1 MCSTRIYA
9 RRDGRQYYFYHPLT
23 IASAPVGPPIFLYP
37 SRPVGGALKNP
48 DEDLESTE
56 IKPPP
61 PDASVAEAKPVG
73 IAIAGPGGVAT
84 SQPIGQAIVGPGGLA
99 IARPIGTAIAGVP
112 GVTGLPGAGGAP
124 AVEEPPKITIYY
136 TGAGGQPTPLLLQQP
151 YYLVHRQ

>member
-1 MCSTRIYA
+1 MC
-9 RRDGRQYYFYHPLT
+9 RDGRQFFYYHPLT
-23 IASAPVGPPIFLYP
+23 IASAPAGPPIFLYP
-37 SRPVGGALKNP
+37 SSAVGGALKNP
-48 DEDLESTE
+48 NEDLESTE

-73 IAIAGPGGVAT
+73 IAIAGPGGVAM

-112 GVTGLPGAGGAP
+112 GVTGVPGAGGP

-136 TGAGGQPTPLLLQQP
+136 TGVNGHQQPLLLQQP
-151 YYLVHRQ
+151 YYVVHRQ